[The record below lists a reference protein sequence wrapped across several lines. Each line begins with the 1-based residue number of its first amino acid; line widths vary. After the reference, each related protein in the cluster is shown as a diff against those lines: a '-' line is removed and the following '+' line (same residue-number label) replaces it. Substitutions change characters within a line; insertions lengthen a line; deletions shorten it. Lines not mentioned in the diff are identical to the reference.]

1 LPVAFSMVFRFAAD
15 RAYLGFSA
23 APRLADHV
31 AENGTFPPPVGT
43 AVGTAGYKYTGQESE
58 SLLIGQNFGVTTDIR
73 TGPDGGLY
81 IVSSTDN
88 IVYRITRAQ

>member
-1 LPVAFSMVFRFAAD
+1 MVFRLTAD
-15 RAYLGFSA
+15 RAHLDFSA
-23 APRLADHV
+23 DPQLADHV
-31 AENGTFPPPVGT
+31 ADNGIFPPPVGT

-81 IVSSTDN
+81 IVSTTDN
-88 IVYRITRAQ
+88 VVYRISRAQ